1 MTSQKAQTL
10 EDIARLA
17 GVSTSTVSRALNDS
31 PLINDETKERIQ
43 QIAREH
49 HFRINASARNL
60 RVKQSHTIAFVM
72 PVSETA
78 FFFAESLFSFE
89 ILGGIGKGL
98 STLGYDLLMIHVNPD
113 DDGWVNSYFDS
124 ARVDGFILK
133 SIHPNSK
140 HIQKLIELDAP
151 FISWG
156 VPLPNYSYPTVT
168 GDDITGGKLATRH
181 LIDIGRE
188 KIAFLGGPK
197 DDLTVQHR
205 FSGYQ
210 AALQAAQRDIDP
222 NRIVY
227 GDYSHPSGVDAM
239 RRLLEQAPDLDA
251 VFANSDLMAIGAIQT
266 LKESGKRVPE
276 DIAVVGY
283 DDVSIAKYNNLPLT
297 TIRQNIPLSGKL
309 LAENLIQYI
318 QTGIVTN
325 VTTPVEL
332 IVRQSA

>member
-1 MTSQKAQTL
+1 MNPKVQTL

-31 PLINDETKERIQ
+31 SLINDETKERIQ
-43 QIAREH
+43 KIAREH

-72 PVSETA
+72 PASETD

-98 STLGYDLLMIHVNPD
+98 RSLGYDLLMIHVDPT
-113 DDGWVNSYFDS
+113 DDGWVSSYFDS
-124 ARVDGFILK
+124 NRADGFILK
-133 SIHPNSK
+133 ALHMSDLYVDR
-140 HIQKLIELDAP
+140 LIEANAP

-156 VPLPNYSYPTVT
+156 VSPQNHSYPTVT
-168 GDDITGGKLATRH
+168 GDDITGGRLATQH

-197 DDLTVQHR
+197 DDLTVHHR
-205 FSGYQ
+205 FGGYQ
-210 AALQAAQRDIDP
+210 AALQGA
-222 NRIVY
+222 NRSVDSDLVVY
-227 GDYSHPSGVDAM
+227 GDYSHDSGVATM
-239 RRLLEQAPDLDA
+239 QRLLERRPDVDA
-251 VFANSDLMAIGAIQT
+251 VFANSDLMAIGAI
-266 LKESGKRVPE
+266 KVIRESGKEVPDE
-276 DIAVVGY
+276 IAVVGY

-297 TIRQNIPLSGKL
+297 TVRQNISLSGRL

-318 QTGIVTN
+318 QAGIVTN

-332 IVRQSA
+332 IVRESA

>member
-1 MTSQKAQTL
+1 MNQKAQTL

-31 PLINDETKERIQ
+31 SLINDETKERIQ
-43 QIAREH
+43 KIAREH

-72 PVSETA
+72 PASETD

-98 STLGYDLLMIHVNPD
+98 SSFGYDLMMIHVDPD
-113 DDGWVNSYFDS
+113 DDAWVSSYFDS

-133 SIHPNSK
+133 GIHLQQS
-140 HIQKLIELDAP
+140 HIEKLVELNAP
-151 FISWG
+151 FICWG
-156 VPLPNYSYPTVT
+156 VPLSNYSYPTVM
-168 GDDITGGKLATRH
+168 GDDITGGRLATQH
-181 LIDIGRE
+181 LIDFGRE

-205 FSGYQ
+205 FNGYQ
-210 AALQAAQRDIDP
+210 AALQAANRAVDP
-222 NRIVY
+222 KLVVY
-227 GDYSHPSGVDAM
+227 GDYSHPSGVTAM
-239 RRLLEQAPDLDA
+239 QNLLKKSPDVDA
-251 VFANSDLMAIGAIQT
+251 VFANSDLMAIGAIQVI
-266 LKESGKRVPE
+266 KESGKRVPE

-297 TIRQNIPLSGKL
+297 TIRQNVPLAGRL

-318 QTGIVTN
+318 KTGVVTN

-332 IVRQSA
+332 IVRESA